1 MSRTVTVI
9 PGDGIGPEVTRATLL
24 IVGEAGGAIEWE
36 EALAGVTA
44 LDRVKNPIPE
54 ETLESIGR
62 NGVVLKGPLT
72 TPVGTGFRS
81 INVAIR
87 KEFDLY
93 ANVRPTL
100 TIRPGGRYEDIDLVV
115 IRENTEGLYVGVE
128 HYIGMHG
135 DPRAAAESAMIITR
149 FGAERISRYAFEYA
163 RLNGRK
169 KVTLAHKANIL
180 KYTQGLFLDV
190 AHEVAQDYPE
200 IEWEDAIIDATAMRL
215 VMDPHQFDV
224 LVMENMFGDIISD
237 LTAGLVGGLGMA
249 PAGNI
254 GTDAAM
260 FEAVHGSAPD
270 IAGKGI
276 ANPTALA
283 LSAAMLLD
291 HIGQPEVA
299 ERVRQALTTVIQ
311 EGEVLTG
318 DLGGRATTREFADAV
333 VRALP
338 S

>member
-1 MSRTVTVI
+1 
-9 PGDGIGPEVTRATLL
+9 
-24 IVGEAGGAIEWE
+24 
-36 EALAGVTA
+36 
-44 LDRVKNPIPE
+44 
-54 ETLESIGR
+54 
-62 NGVVLKGPLT
+62 
-72 TPVGTGFRS
+72 
-81 INVAIR
+81 
-87 KEFDLY
+87 
-93 ANVRPTL
+93 
-100 TIRPGGRYEDIDLVV
+100 
-115 IRENTEGLYVGVE
+115 
-128 HYIGMHG
+128 
-135 DPRAAAESAMIITR
+135 
-149 FGAERISRYAFEYA
+149 
-163 RLNGRK
+163 
-169 KVTLAHKANIL
+169 
-180 KYTQGLFLDV
+180 
-190 AHEVAQDYPE
+190 
-200 IEWEDAIIDATAMRL
+200 MRL
-215 VMDPHQFDV
+215 VMDPYQFDV

-291 HIGQPEVA
+291 HIEQPEVA
-299 ERVRQALTTVIQ
+299 ERVRQALTAVIRK
-311 EGEVLTG
+311 GEVLTG